1 MTTAGV
7 PADSWV
13 ERAVERSAA
22 VQRSRVRIAKQV
34 RQMLDAARRLIAAKG
49 DDEFTTAELVTEAG
63 VALQTFY
70 RYFGSK
76 DELLLA
82 VIADA
87 MREAC
92 ERWVQGA
99 AELPDPL
106 ARVRYYIT
114 SALGRLDGD
123 SHNAAMSRFVVSTR
137 WRLHRLF
144 PRELAEVEM
153 PFVELLRT
161 EIIAAVQAGLLNPSD
176 PEWDS
181 WFLGELVRSVFHFY
195 AFADHAESE
204 VDDLK
209 EQLWRFCLTALGG
222 DIQRQKG
229 VAQ

>member
-13 ERAVERSAA
+13 ERAVERSGA
-22 VQRSRVRIAKQV
+22 VQRSRVRIARQV
-34 RQMLDAARRLIAAKG
+34 RQMLDAARRLIATKG

-87 MREAC
+87 MTEAC
-92 ERWVQGA
+92 DRWVLGA
-99 AELPDPL
+99 SELLDPL

-123 SHNAAMSRFVVSTR
+123 GHNAAMSKFVVSTR

-144 PRELAEVEM
+144 PEELAEVEM
-153 PFVELLRT
+153 PFVELLRG
-161 EIIAAVQAGLLNPSD
+161 EINAAVDAGLLNPTDS
-176 PEWDS
+176 EWDS

-195 AFADHAESE
+195 AFADHASGEL
-204 VDDLK
+204 DDVK
-209 EQLWRFCLTALGG
+209 DQLWRFCLTALGG
-222 DIQRQKG
+222 NTQQKDC
-229 VAQ
+229 AQ